1 VRLTTGLAAA
11 FAMTVALAAPPRA
24 LASPAPPAPAPA
36 GWRLGSA
43 PRLPGGT
50 RALGALAG
58 STSVDATVTLAP
70 RDPPALATYAQAVAT
85 PGSAVYHRYLTV
97 AQFAQRFGPKV
108 SDVDLARASLAAAGL
123 NPGPSARDGLSIAVR
138 SSAARLASA
147 FSTSF
152 DRYRLADGRT
162 AYANRAAPSV
172 PSDMAGVVQG
182 IIGLDSLARR
192 TPAATPSPGVTP
204 GAAQPCSPATAAAGT
219 QGHTADGIAAAYR
232 LNGLYGAGD
241 LGAGTTVALYELEPY
256 TPSDVAAYQSCLG
269 THASVSTVS
278 VDGGPG
284 TTTQTGEAALDIEDV
299 IGLAP
304 RAAFAVY
311 QGRNGGS
318 GPLDTYAKIVND
330 DTAQV
335 ISTSWGLCESDVGPT
350 ETAAENVLFQEAAVQ
365 GQSVVAAAGDSGAA
379 DCGTS
384 TQAVDDPAS
393 QPYVTGA
400 GGTTLSSTQET
411 VWDNSGGGAGGGG
424 VSSLWPAPSYQ
435 AGAASP
441 QTSTTCGASGYA
453 CRQVPDVSA
462 DADPQTGYPI
472 YYRGAWRR
480 VGGTSAAAPT
490 WAALLALAD
499 ASASCA
505 GKPVGFANPNLYA
518 AARTGYASAF
528 TDIVSG
534 TNTYRGV
541 TGFSAATGY
550 DMASGL
556 GSPRG
561 AVLAGALCVGT
572 VDGSAPGATATTTG
586 TPGPVT
592 PPPTAAAPSPLPTI
606 RFGSSRRRTGR
617 VGIRQRLS
625 APANDSA
632 GLALRYAAAGLPA
645 GLRIDPRSGV
655 ISGIPTR
662 AGISAVTLTATDS
675 RGAGARAGFRWT
687 IAGRPAVPAG
697 SLRLD
702 RSGRPVLTLTIA
714 AGARAAPVRRVAITA
729 PAHRLRFAAPAR
741 ARAIAARSGGHR
753 VAAPSRVQ
761 RTALVVTLRPA
772 SRRATITV
780 VSPRVSLKG
789 SRGPSLRLSI
799 VVTDAAGIRTRLSV
813 RIASA

>member
-1 VRLTTGLAAA
+1 V
-11 FAMTVALAAPPRA
+11 
-24 LASPAPPAPAPA
+24 
-36 GWRLGSA
+36 W
-43 PRLPGGT
+43 
-50 RALGALAG
+50 
-58 STSVDATVTLAP
+58 
-70 RDPPALATYAQAVAT
+70 
-85 PGSAVYHRYLTV
+85 
-97 AQFAQRFGPKV
+97 
-108 SDVDLARASLAAAGL
+108 
-123 NPGPSARDGLSIAVR
+123 
-138 SSAARLASA
+138 
-147 FSTSF
+147 
-152 DRYRLADGRT
+152 
-162 AYANRAAPSV
+162 
-172 PSDMAGVVQG
+172 
-182 IIGLDSLARR
+182 
-192 TPAATPSPGVTP
+192 
-204 GAAQPCSPATAAAGT
+204 
-219 QGHTADGIAAAYR
+219 
-232 LNGLYGAGD
+232 
-241 LGAGTTVALYELEPY
+241 
-256 TPSDVAAYQSCLG
+256 
-269 THASVSTVS
+269 
-278 VDGGPG
+278 
-284 TTTQTGEAALDIEDV
+284 
-299 IGLAP
+299 
-304 RAAFAVY
+304 
-311 QGRNGGS
+311 
-318 GPLDTYAKIVND
+318 
-330 DTAQV
+330 
-335 ISTSWGLCESDVGPT
+335 
-350 ETAAENVLFQEAAVQ
+350 EN
-365 GQSVVAAAGDSGAA
+365 SGA
-379 DCGTS
+379 
-384 TQAVDDPAS
+384 
-393 QPYVTGA
+393 
-400 GGTTLSSTQET
+400 
-411 VWDNSGGGAGGGG
+411 GAGGGG

-441 QTSTTCGASGYA
+441 QTSITCGASGYA

-472 YYRGAWRR
+472 YYRGGWRR

-518 AARTGYASAF
+518 AARTGYASTF

-534 TNTYRGV
+534 TNSYRGV

-572 VDGSAPGATATTTG
+572 VSGSAPGTTATTTS
-586 TPGPVT
+586 TPGPAT
-592 PPPTAAAPSPLPTI
+592 PTPAAAAPSPLPTI
-606 RFGSSRRRTGR
+606 RFGRTGRRTGR

-625 APANDSA
+625 APAIDSA

-662 AGISAVTLTATDS
+662 AGISAVMLTATDS

-702 RSGRPVLTLTIA
+702 RSGRPVLSLTIA
-714 AGARAAPVRRVAITA
+714 AGARAAPVRRVAISA
-729 PAHRLRFAAPAR
+729 PAHRLRFAAPPR
-741 ARAIAARSGGHR
+741 APAIAARSGGHR

-789 SRGPSLRLSI
+789 SRGPSLRLLI